1 MKIGAHVSTAGG
13 IQTGIGRGEDIAC
26 DAIQIF
32 TQSPRM
38 WKPTNYTDE
47 ALDGYQAVETASQI
61 HGTFCHA
68 TYLINLATS
77 DEELAVRSY
86 DCLVNNLL
94 VGTRINSRGVIL
106 HVGSHKGDGFE
117 GVVGKISTAF
127 LRALDEVEASLGR
140 PSCRLLIENAAGAG
154 GVVGRSF
161 EEIAILIEAAA
172 SDERLG
178 VCIDTQ
184 HLFASGVSYDTREE
198 ADHVIDAFDRLI
210 GLSRLAAFHLN
221 DSKVPLGSNR
231 DRHEN
236 LGEGEIGKTALSW
249 LLSHPAL
256 EDVPALLE
264 VPGDGDG
271 PRASDVL
278 AARAI
283 LKVGQKARSTVPKT
297 KPNTRARKA

>member
-13 IQTGIGRGEDIAC
+13 IQTGIGRGEDIGC

-38 WKPTNYTDE
+38 WKPTNYTDD
-47 ALDGYQAVETASQI
+47 ALDGYHIAEAASQI
-61 HGTFCHA
+61 DGTFCHA

-77 DEELAVRSY
+77 DDELAARSY

-94 VGTRINSRGVIL
+94 VATRIDSKGVIL

-117 GVVGKISTAF
+117 GVVEKISTSL

-140 PSCRLLIENAAGAG
+140 ASCKLLIENAAGAG

-161 EEIAILIEAAA
+161 TEIATLIAAA
-172 SDERLG
+172 GGDERLG

-184 HLFASGVSYDTREE
+184 HLFASGVSYETRDE
-198 ADHVIDAFDRLI
+198 ADEVIGTFDRLV
-210 GLSRLAAFHLN
+210 GLPRLKALHLN
-221 DSKVPLGSNR
+221 DSKVALGSNR

-236 LGEGEIGKTALSW
+236 LGDGEIGRTALEW

-256 EDVPALLE
+256 DDVPALLE
-264 VPGDGDG
+264 VPGEGDG
-271 PRASDVL
+271 PRASDVVEARSIL
-278 AARAI
+278 AAGTKTRTAKAKPGARAA
-283 LKVGQKARSTVPKT
+283 KR
-297 KPNTRARKA
+297 